1 MMDKFILIY
10 NQMKTFFAA
19 PLILSLTIVSVTPTN
34 LTADS
39 HAIEVSMQNCMHA
52 KMFALYVIER
62 RNENRPIKD
71 YDKIVFESP
80 AALEIIDDAYKTEN
94 QTAKSSRR
102 KMEINFAEKWMD
114 QCFEF
119 SCSVYWADLEKAL
132 AKIQN

>member
-1 MMDKFILIY
+1 
-10 NQMKTFFAA
+10 MKTFFAA

-34 LTADS
+34 LKAAS

-52 KMFALYVIER
+52 KMFALHVIER

-71 YDKIVFESP
+71 YEKIVFESP

-94 QTAKSSRR
+94 LTEKSSRR
-102 KMEINFAEKWMD
+102 KMEINFSKKWMN

-119 SCSVYWADLEKAL
+119 SCSNFWADLEIAL
-132 AKIQN
+132 AKIKN

>member
-1 MMDKFILIY
+1 
-10 NQMKTFFAA
+10 MKTFFAA

-34 LTADS
+34 LKADS

-52 KMFALYVIER
+52 KMFALHVIER

-71 YDKIVFESP
+71 YEKIVFESP

-94 QTAKSSRR
+94 LNAKSNRR
-102 KMEINFAEKWMD
+102 KMEINFSEKWMK

-119 SCSVYWADLEKAL
+119 SCSGFWADLEIAL
-132 AKIQN
+132 AKIKN

>member
-1 MMDKFILIY
+1 
-10 NQMKTFFAA
+10 MKTFFAA

-34 LTADS
+34 LKAGS

-52 KMFALYVIER
+52 KMFALNVIER

-71 YDKIVFESP
+71 YEKIVFESP

-94 QTAKSSRR
+94 LNAKSNRR
-102 KMEINFAEKWMD
+102 KMEINFSEKWMN

-119 SCSVYWADLEKAL
+119 SCSGFWADLEIAL
-132 AKIQN
+132 AKIKN

>member
-1 MMDKFILIY
+1 
-10 NQMKTFFAA
+10 MKTFFAA

-34 LTADS
+34 LKADS

-52 KMFALYVIER
+52 KMFALHVIER

-71 YDKIVFESP
+71 YEKIVFESP

-94 QTAKSSRR
+94 LNAKSNRR
-102 KMEINFAEKWMD
+102 KMEINFSEKWMN

-119 SCSVYWADLEKAL
+119 SCSGFWADLEIAL
-132 AKIQN
+132 ANTSYLSNFLKIL

>member
-1 MMDKFILIY
+1 MDKFILIY

-34 LTADS
+34 LKADS

-52 KMFALYVIER
+52 KMFALHVIER

-71 YDKIVFESP
+71 YEKIVFESP

-94 QTAKSSRR
+94 LNAKSNRR
-102 KMEINFAEKWMD
+102 KMEINFSEKWMN

-119 SCSVYWADLEKAL
+119 SCSGFWADLEIAL
-132 AKIQN
+132 EKIKN

>member
-1 MMDKFILIY
+1 
-10 NQMKTFFAA
+10 MKTFFAA

-34 LTADS
+34 LKADS

-52 KMFALYVIER
+52 KMFALNVIER

-71 YDKIVFESP
+71 YEKIVFESP

-94 QTAKSSRR
+94 ITAKSNRR
-102 KMEINFAEKWMD
+102 KMEINFSEKWMN

-119 SCSVYWADLEKAL
+119 SCSGFWADLEIAL
-132 AKIQN
+132 AKIKN

>member
-1 MMDKFILIY
+1 
-10 NQMKTFFAA
+10 MKTFFAA

-34 LTADS
+34 LKADS

-52 KMFALYVIER
+52 KMFALHVIER

-71 YDKIVFESP
+71 YEKIVFESP

-94 QTAKSSRR
+94 ITAKSNRR
-102 KMEINFAEKWMD
+102 KMEINFSEKWMN

-119 SCSVYWADLEKAL
+119 SCSDFWADLEIAL
-132 AKIQN
+132 AKIKN

>member
-1 MMDKFILIY
+1 
-10 NQMKTFFAA
+10 MKTFFAA

-34 LTADS
+34 LKADS

-52 KMFALYVIER
+52 KMFALHVIEK

-71 YDKIVFESP
+71 YEKIVFASP

-94 QTAKSSRR
+94 ITAKSNTR
-102 KMEINFAEKWMD
+102 KMEINFSEKWMN

-119 SCSVYWADLEKAL
+119 SCSGFWADLEIAL
-132 AKIQN
+132 AKIKN

>member
-1 MMDKFILIY
+1 
-10 NQMKTFFAA
+10 MKTFFAA

-34 LTADS
+34 LKADS

-71 YDKIVFESP
+71 YEKIVFESP

-94 QTAKSSRR
+94 LNAKSNRR
-102 KMEINFAEKWMD
+102 KMEINFSEKWMN

-119 SCSVYWADLEKAL
+119 SCSGFWADLEIAL
-132 AKIQN
+132 AKIKS

>member
-1 MMDKFILIY
+1 
-10 NQMKTFFAA
+10 MKTFFAA

-39 HAIEVSMQNCMHA
+39 HAIEVSTQNCMHA

-94 QTAKSSRR
+94 LTAKSSRR
-102 KMEINFAEKWMD
+102 KMEINFAEKWMN

-119 SCSVYWADLEKAL
+119 SCSGYWADLEIAL
-132 AKIQN
+132 AKIKS

>member
-1 MMDKFILIY
+1 
-10 NQMKTFFAA
+10 MKTFFAA

-34 LTADS
+34 LKADS

-52 KMFALYVIER
+52 KMFALHVIER

-71 YDKIVFESP
+71 YEKIVFESP

-94 QTAKSSRR
+94 LNAKSNRR
-102 KMEINFAEKWMD
+102 KMEINFSEKWMN

-119 SCSVYWADLEKAL
+119 SCSGFWADLEIAL
-132 AKIQN
+132 AKIKK

>member
-1 MMDKFILIY
+1 
-10 NQMKTFFAA
+10 MKTFFAA

-34 LTADS
+34 LKADS

-52 KMFALYVIER
+52 KMFALHVIER

-71 YDKIVFESP
+71 YEKIVFESP

-94 QTAKSSRR
+94 ITAKSNTR
-102 KMEINFAEKWMD
+102 KMEINFSEKWMN

-119 SCSVYWADLEKAL
+119 SCSGFWADLEIAL
-132 AKIQN
+132 AKIKN

>member
-1 MMDKFILIY
+1 MVKLILIY

-19 PLILSLTIVSVTPTN
+19 PLILLLTILSVTSTN
-34 LTADS
+34 LTAES

-52 KMFALYVIER
+52 KMFALHVIER

-80 AALEIIDDAYKTEN
+80 AALEIIDDAYKTKN
-94 QTAKSSRR
+94 LTAKSSRR
-102 KMEINFAEKWMD
+102 EMEINFSEKWMN

-119 SCSVYWADLEKAL
+119 SCSGFWADLEIAL
-132 AKIQN
+132 AKIKN

>member
-1 MMDKFILIY
+1 MDRLILIY

-39 HAIEVSMQNCMHA
+39 HAFEVSMQNCMHA
-52 KMFALYVIER
+52 KMFALHVIER

-94 QTAKSSRR
+94 LTAKSSRR
-102 KMEINFAEKWMD
+102 KMEINFAEKWMN

-119 SCSVYWADLEKAL
+119 SCSGYWADLEIAL
-132 AKIQN
+132 AKIKN

>member
-1 MMDKFILIY
+1 
-10 NQMKTFFAA
+10 MKTFFAA

-34 LTADS
+34 LKADS

-52 KMFALYVIER
+52 KMFALHVIER

-71 YDKIVFESP
+71 YEKIVFESP

-94 QTAKSSRR
+94 ITANSNRR
-102 KMEINFAEKWMD
+102 KMEINFSEKWMN

-119 SCSVYWADLEKAL
+119 SCSGFWADLEIAL
-132 AKIQN
+132 AKIKN

>member
-1 MMDKFILIY
+1 
-10 NQMKTFFAA
+10 MKTFFAA

-34 LTADS
+34 LKADS

-52 KMFALYVIER
+52 KMFALHVIER

-71 YDKIVFESP
+71 YEKIVFESP

-94 QTAKSSRR
+94 LNAKSNRR
-102 KMEINFAEKWMD
+102 KMEINFSEKWMN

-119 SCSVYWADLEKAL
+119 SCSGFWADLEIAL
-132 AKIQN
+132 AKIKN

>member
-1 MMDKFILIY
+1 MLIY

-34 LTADS
+34 LKADS

-52 KMFALYVIER
+52 KMFALHVIER

-71 YDKIVFESP
+71 YEKIVFESP

-94 QTAKSSRR
+94 LTAKSSRR
-102 KMEINFAEKWMD
+102 KMEINFSEKWMN

-119 SCSVYWADLEKAL
+119 SCSGFWADLEIAL
-132 AKIQN
+132 AKIKN